1 MAKKITAAL
10 IDLDGTVYR
19 GSEAVPGAARFLERL
34 RAAAVPY
41 LFVTNRANRTPEEI
55 CRRLRLLAIPCAPPE
70 VLTSAQAT
78 AEWIGEGRVFM
89 IGEEGMERALREK
102 GLTITDRDPGYVVV
116 SLDTSV
122 DYAKLERASILVRGG
137 ARFVS
142 TNPDL
147 VVNTDQGLS
156 PGNGAI
162 CQAIQA
168 ATGVEPFVVGKPEKV
183 IMEIALRRLGLPKE
197 GTVLIGDN
205 LATDIAAG
213 VAAGLQTALILTG
226 VSTRQDAETS
236 PIRPTWIVE
245 GYDELESVFWPGRG

>member
-1 MAKKITAAL
+1 MTVAGVL
-10 IDLDGTVYR
+10 LDLDGTVYR
-19 GSEAVPGAARFLERL
+19 GSQAVPGAARFLERL
-34 RAAAVPY
+34 RSAGVPH

-55 CRRLRLLAIPCAPPE
+55 CRRLRLLDIPCDTEE

-89 IGEEGMERALREK
+89 IGEEGMERALLER
-102 GLTITDRDPGYVVV
+102 GLVITDRDPDYVVV

-122 DYAKLERASILVRGG
+122 SYALLERASLLIRGG

-147 VVNTDQGLS
+147 VVNTDKGLS

-162 CQAIQA
+162 CRAITA

-197 GTVLIGDN
+197 ETVLVGDN
-205 LATDIAAG
+205 LATDVAAG
-213 VAAGLQTALILTG
+213 VAAGVRTALLLTG
-226 VSTRQDAETS
+226 VSSREDAGGS

-245 GYDELESVFWPGRG
+245 DYDALEKVLL

>member
-1 MAKKITAAL
+1 MTIAGAL
-10 IDLDGTVYR
+10 LDLDGTVYR
-19 GSEAVPGAARFLERL
+19 GSQAVPGAARFLERL
-34 RAAAVPY
+34 RFEDVPY

-55 CRRLRLLAIPCAPPE
+55 CRRLRLLDIPCEVEE

-89 IGEEGMERALREK
+89 IGEEGMEGALLEK

-122 DYAKLERASILVRGG
+122 DYEKLERASILIRGG

-147 VVNTDQGLS
+147 VVNTDKGLS

-162 CQAIQA
+162 CQAITA
-168 ATGVEPFVVGKPEKV
+168 ATGAEPFVVGKPEKV

-197 GTVLIGDN
+197 ETVLVGDN

-213 VAAGLQTALILTG
+213 VAAGIRTALLLTG
-226 VSTRQDAETS
+226 VTSREDAESS
-236 PIRPTWIVE
+236 PLAPTWVVE
-245 GYDELESVFWPGRG
+245 GYDELERILWP

>member
-1 MAKKITAAL
+1 MTVAGVL
-10 IDLDGTVYR
+10 LDLDGTVYR
-19 GSEAVPGAARFLERL
+19 GSQAVPGAARFLERL
-34 RAAAVPY
+34 RSEGVPH
-41 LFVTNRANRTPEEI
+41 LFVTNRANRTPAEI
-55 CRRLRLLAIPCAPPE
+55 CRRLRLLDIPCDEGE

-78 AEWIGEGRVFM
+78 AEWIGEGSVYM
-89 IGEEGMERALREK
+89 IGEEGMERALRER
-102 GLTITDRDPGYVVV
+102 GLSITDRDPDYVVV

-122 DYAKLERASILVRGG
+122 DYGKLERASLLIRGG

-147 VVNTDQGLS
+147 VVNTDKGLS

-162 CQAIQA
+162 CRAIAA

-197 GTVLIGDN
+197 ETVLVGDN

-213 VAAGLQTALILTG
+213 VAAGVKTALILTG
-226 VSTRQDAETS
+226 VSSRQDADAS
-236 PIRPTWIVE
+236 SIRATWIVE
-245 GYDELESVFWPGRG
+245 GYDALERVLWP

>member
-1 MAKKITAAL
+1 MKVAGVL
-10 IDLDGTVYR
+10 LDLDGTVYR
-19 GSEAVPGAARFLERL
+19 GSQAVPGAARFLERL
-34 RAAAVPY
+34 RSEGVPH

-55 CRRLRLLAIPCAPPE
+55 CRRLRLLAIPCDEDE

-78 AEWIGEGRVFM
+78 AEWMGSGSVYM
-89 IGEEGMERALREK
+89 IGEEGMERALLER
-102 GLTITDRDPGYVVV
+102 GLKVTDRDPDYVVV

-122 DYAKLERASILVRGG
+122 DYERLERASLLIRGG

-147 VVNTDQGLS
+147 VVNTDKGLS

-162 CQAIQA
+162 CRAIAA

-183 IMEIALRRLGLPKE
+183 IMEIALRRLGLPRE
-197 GTVLIGDN
+197 ETVLVGDN

-213 VAAGLQTALILTG
+213 VAAGVKTALLLTG
-226 VSTRQDAETS
+226 VSSRQDADAS
-236 PIRPTWIVE
+236 PIRATWIVE
-245 GYDELESVFWPGRG
+245 DYDELERVIL